1 MLFDL
6 EIHAFLWPD
15 SFQGCE
21 VWESQIS
28 IRKHQSIYMHSAYPY
43 KRQVQSATAK
53 IGIICHISFTL
64 SKKVTNNAILNFMR
78 NYRAVLRP
86 RSRDAGT
93 GTVSLNHKENMTV
106 AGTAKLLLFTNE
118 QGKTNNNCY

>member
-1 MLFDL
+1 
-6 EIHAFLWPD
+6 
-15 SFQGCE
+15 
-21 VWESQIS
+21 
-28 IRKHQSIYMHSAYPY
+28 MHSAYPY

-86 RSRDAGT
+86 RSMKHWDGYMFHALSR
-93 GTVSLNHKENMTV
+93 LNSNR
-106 AGTAKLLLFTNE
+106 
-118 QGKTNNNCY
+118 